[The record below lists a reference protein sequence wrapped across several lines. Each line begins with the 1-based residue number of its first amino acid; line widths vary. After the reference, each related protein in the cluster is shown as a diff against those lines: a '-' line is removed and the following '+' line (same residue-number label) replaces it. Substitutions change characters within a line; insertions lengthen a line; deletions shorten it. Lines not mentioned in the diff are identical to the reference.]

1 MFCAATMDNSYDRQS
16 SRNTVKSNQ
25 SQSKMRRLSRY
36 MKHSVADFFGVSEE
50 TEKQHMRWENRR
62 KRYAGSIGKL
72 KDGYV
77 KSPDGLDEADSG
89 RMPWSSMRIRD
100 PLRRPSGMSSASGGR
115 SVVRRPT
122 RKDSVATMTMRGIS
136 NLVLQRK
143 TLRKKTH
150 KGPSIGEDQ
159 LDHSMRAPSL
169 HGDHD
174 AFSLVDDVFYD
185 DPSAG
190 PNLARLEKMR
200 AKELHAGPED
210 EALQPAPAPGWR
222 RRPPQPAPSTPG
234 NDLVDGPDFGLGR
247 IKEKVLTSAMRR
259 DKRQIGV
266 GVLGRFFRPSIRS
279 QAFNKD
285 VKQQLDEMD
294 DHRPY
299 FTYWATFVQIVVFIV
314 AVSVYG
320 IAPIGI
326 GKHTEPKVV
335 KLSNLARETAYRI
348 EQENIWIGPRQ
359 ADLIHLG
366 AKYSPCMR
374 VDKHLDESIALDRAE
389 EKQSAC
395 CVRND
400 GSGCVQRGSLSTW
413 KKWNLDTFPGPDNRT
428 SGTVCGQ
435 DPSYCL
441 NPASAAPFAWPDN
454 IIEWPICKDT
464 KTLDENQG
472 SSQSQDRHMSCEIL
486 GRPCCHGIQGECFI
500 TTYEHCE
507 LLRGFFHEEAYLC
520 SQVQCFEEIC
530 GMIPFTHPENPDQFY
545 RLWTSLFL
553 HGGLLHLLVT
563 IAFQM
568 IIMRDMEKLI
578 GAIRMAIIYIGSGIA
593 GNLASCTF
601 LPYQVE
607 AGPSGAQFGVLACLL
622 VEVLQS
628 FQMYRRPH
636 IAILK
641 LLVPII
647 GLFLLGLLPW
657 FDNWAHL
664 FGFLFGF
671 LLAFALMPYVSF
683 GKFDKRRKIISIVVS
698 LGIAIGLFVI
708 LIIIFYVLP
717 LTECAACEYF
727 NCIPFTADF
736 CDNMGVTLKK
746 NSTYS
751 AYY

>member
-1 MFCAATMDNSYDRQS
+1 MDTSSTYDRQS
-16 SRNTVKSNQ
+16 SRNTVKSTQ

-36 MKHSVADFFGVSEE
+36 MKHSVADFLGVSEE
-50 TEKQHMRWENRR
+50 TEKQNMRWDNRR

-72 KDGYV
+72 KDNYI
-77 KSPDGLDEADSG
+77 KPPEDEVDA
-89 RMPWSSMRIRD
+89 PLRIRD

-115 SVVRRPT
+115 LGRRPT
-122 RKDSVATMTMRGIS
+122 RKDSVAAMTMKGIS
-136 NLVLQRK
+136 KVVLNSRR
-143 TLRKKTH
+143 TLRKKTRG
-150 KGPSIGEDQ
+150 KSGGEDQ
-159 LDHSMRAPSL
+159 LDHSMQASSL

-185 DPSAG
+185 DQSVG
-190 PNLARLEKMR
+190 PDLARIQAKMQ
-200 AKELHAGPED
+200 ANSHAGLDTET
-210 EALQPAPAPGWR
+210 AQAAPPPGWR

-234 NDLVDGPDFGLGR
+234 TDFVDQPDFGLGR
-247 IKEKVLTSAMRR
+247 IKDKVIDSALRR

-266 GVLGRFFRPSIRS
+266 GVVGRFLRPSVRS
-279 QAFNKD
+279 GTFTKD

-299 FTYWATFVQIVVFIV
+299 FTYWATFVQVVVFIV

-326 GKHTEPKVV
+326 GKHTESKVV

-374 VDKHLDESIALDRAE
+374 VDKHLDESIALDQAE
-389 EKQSAC
+389 ENESAC

-400 GSGCVQRGSLSTW
+400 GSGCVQRVRSQCGSLSTF
-413 KKWNLDTFPGPDNRT
+413 KKWSGSNPGPDNRT

-435 DPSYCL
+435 DPMYCT
-441 NPASAAPFAWPDN
+441 NPASVAPFAWPDR
-454 IIEWPICKDT
+454 IVEWPMCLDT
-464 KTLDENQG
+464 KEPNQSQG
-472 SSQSQDRHMSCEIL
+472 SSQDRHMSCEIL

-507 LLRGFFHEEAYLC
+507 LLRGFFHDEAFLC

-530 GMIPFTHPENPDQFY
+530 GMIPFTHPKNPDQFY

-563 IAFQM
+563 IVFQM

-601 LPYQVE
+601 IPYQVE
-607 AGPSGAQFGVLACLL
+607 AGPSGAQFGILACLL
-622 VEVLQS
+622 VEMLQS
-628 FQMYRRPH
+628 FQMYRRPY

-641 LLVPII
+641 LVGPII
-647 GLFLLGLLPW
+647 FLFLLGLLPW

-664 FGFLFGF
+664 FGFVFGF
-671 LLAFALMPYVSF
+671 LLAFALMPYLSF
-683 GKFDKRRKIISIVVS
+683 GSFDRRCKIISKLVT
-698 LGIAIGLFVI
+698 LGAAIGLFVI
-708 LIIIFYVLP
+708 LMIIFYVLP
-717 LTECAACEYF
+717 LTDCEFCHYF